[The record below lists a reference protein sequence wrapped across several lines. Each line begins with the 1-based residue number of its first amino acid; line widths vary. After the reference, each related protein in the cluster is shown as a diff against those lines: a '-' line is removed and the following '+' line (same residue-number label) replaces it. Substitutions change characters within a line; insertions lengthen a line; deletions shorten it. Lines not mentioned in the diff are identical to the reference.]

1 MSLDDSQAVDSN
13 RTMSLDDSE
22 AIDSDRIAAPV
33 EYFEEYLVVALL
45 PDDAESVDD
54 RYRRITEI

>member
-1 MSLDDSQAVDSN
+1 
-13 RTMSLDDSE
+13 
-22 AIDSDRIAAPV
+22 V
-33 EYFEEYLVVALL
+33 EYFEEYVTYLIVALL